1 MATCEDCLHF
11 NDCLSYGKTRYYG
24 ENSACNDVQER
35 CQYFK
40 NKADFVEVVR
50 CKDCVCFSYYREPVK
65 GCNGKCEI
73 TQLLI
78 RDDNFFC
85 RDGVHKMAQRKEGAD
100 NGKV

>member
-1 MATCEDCLHF
+1 MICKDCVHYEKCKPLRLDF
-11 NDCLSYGKTRYYG
+11 ADSVNPNQT
-24 ENSACNDVQER
+24 

-50 CKDCVCFSYYREPVK
+50 CKDCVCFSYYREPIK

-85 RDGVHKMAQRKEGAD
+85 RDGVRKMAQRKEGAD
-100 NGKV
+100 NG